1 MFISCVLKIPS
12 EARFPVWKVHFQKE
26 IQDFSSVR
34 VSLQNRT
41 ENVFRHVF
49 QRACLRLQRQKQRYK
64 SYVKCAYAHTY
75 IFVLIYVYTIIN
87 LYAWGQHYSRIS
99 IYTCETNHI
108 TKQPR
113 HTQPLDYLRTVTK
126 KHGIPNYFSFTSI
139 VL

>member
-1 MFISCVLKIPS
+1 MGHDMFISCVLKIPS

-75 IFVLIYVYTIIN
+75 IFM
-87 LYAWGQHYSRIS
+87 S
-99 IYTCETNHI
+99 
-108 TKQPR
+108 
-113 HTQPLDYLRTVTK
+113 
-126 KHGIPNYFSFTSI
+126 
-139 VL
+139 